1 MLFFHRVVHMWGQP
15 PARGA
20 EGRCRAAAGLWTTRS
35 GPAVGEE
42 VHSLCV
48 HALPQAVTGVGKQVF
63 HRPRGPVGA
72 GIPPVDQDLPHVPN
86 PVDNQ
91 GREGWLSTG
100 GCGQLRGGT
109 GEGAWGQSWGQ
120 SGDNLGGPG
129 SAPRRGGGMSRE
141 LTARGWALVPHRAG
155 ARWLTLGRGR
165 PGPGS
170 APRRGAAV
178 RYAGV
183 GRRRGRVARGRT
195 SGSVPAAGR
204 ARGSGSRPY
213 GRVLIPAWACAA
225 RSGSRPYGRLA
236 RAVRPGGPSGPRPY
250 VFRFSPRSR
259 RRRLTTPA
267 GSPYCSEDV
276 RAESRPTPRGS
287 RGSDRA
293 AKPRAARLPIFRP
306 GVHP

>member
-48 HALPQAVTGVGKQVF
+48 HALPQAVTEVGKQVF

-72 GIPPVDQDLPHVPN
+72 GITPVDQDLPHVPN

-129 SAPRRGGGMSRE
+129 SAPRRGGGSR
-141 LTARGWALVPHRAG
+141 W
-155 ARWLTLGRGR
+155 
-165 PGPGS
+165 
-170 APRRGAAV
+170 
-178 RYAGV
+178 
-183 GRRRGRVARGRT
+183 
-195 SGSVPAAGR
+195 
-204 ARGSGSRPY
+204 
-213 GRVLIPAWACAA
+213 
-225 RSGSRPYGRLA
+225 
-236 RAVRPGGPSGPRPY
+236 GPSGPRPY

>member
-20 EGRCRAAAGLWTTRS
+20 EGRCRAAAGLWTTRF

-48 HALPQAVTGVGKQVF
+48 HALPQAVTEVGKQVF

-100 GCGQLRGGT
+100 GCGQLRGRT

-129 SAPRRGGGMSRE
+129 SAPRRGAVAHAGAWPPWAWFGTAPGCGGTVRGRRATTRAGSSRPYE
-141 LTARGWALVPHRAG
+141 RLGARGW
-155 ARWLTLGRGR
+155 
-165 PGPGS
+165 S
-170 APRRGAAV
+170 SPRQRLAAV
-178 RYAGV
+178 RTGVDTGV
-183 GRRRGRVARGRT
+183 GM
-195 SGSVPAAGR
+195 
-204 ARGSGSRPY
+204 
-213 GRVLIPAWACAA
+213 
-225 RSGSRPYGRLA
+225 RSTERLA
-236 RAVRPGGPSGPRPY
+236 AVR
-250 VFRFSPRSR
+250 
-259 RRRLTTPA
+259 TA
-267 GSPYCSEDV
+267 
-276 RAESRPTPRGS
+276 
-287 RGSDRA
+287 
-293 AKPRAARLPIFRP
+293 RP
-306 GVHP
+306 GCAPRWPVRPPTVRVQVLTEVA

>member
-63 HRPRGPVGA
+63 HRPRGPVEA

-120 SGDNLGGPG
+120 SGDNLVRSLC

-155 ARWLTLGRGR
+155 AVAHAGAWPPWVFRAVPGRCGATEAATRAGSSRPYERLGARGW
-165 PGPGS
+165 S
-170 APRRGAAV
+170 SPRQRLAAV
-178 RYAGV
+178 RAGV
-183 GRRRGRVARGRT
+183 DTGDTGHAQHGAARGRT
-195 SGSVPAAGR
+195 DSSPGLCAPVAHPAPDRTCSGSHR
-204 ARGSGSRPY
+204 
-213 GRVLIPAWACAA
+213 GRV
-225 RSGSRPYGRLA
+225 
-236 RAVRPGGPSGPRPY
+236 GG
-250 VFRFSPRSR
+250 V
-259 RRRLTTPA
+259 
-267 GSPYCSEDV
+267 
-276 RAESRPTPRGS
+276 
-287 RGSDRA
+287 
-293 AKPRAARLPIFRP
+293 
-306 GVHP
+306 

>member
-20 EGRCRAAAGLWTTRS
+20 EGRCRAAAGLWTTRF

-48 HALPQAVTGVGKQVF
+48 HALPQAVTEVGKQVF

-129 SAPRRGGGMSRE
+129 SAPCRGGGSR
-141 LTARGWALVPHRAG
+141 W
-155 ARWLTLGRGR
+155 
-165 PGPGS
+165 
-170 APRRGAAV
+170 
-178 RYAGV
+178 
-183 GRRRGRVARGRT
+183 
-195 SGSVPAAGR
+195 
-204 ARGSGSRPY
+204 
-213 GRVLIPAWACAA
+213 
-225 RSGSRPYGRLA
+225 
-236 RAVRPGGPSGPRPY
+236 GPSGPRPY

>member
-63 HRPRGPVGA
+63 HRPRGSVRA

-129 SAPRRGGGMSRE
+129 SAPCRGGSSR
-141 LTARGWALVPHRAG
+141 W
-155 ARWLTLGRGR
+155 
-165 PGPGS
+165 
-170 APRRGAAV
+170 
-178 RYAGV
+178 
-183 GRRRGRVARGRT
+183 
-195 SGSVPAAGR
+195 
-204 ARGSGSRPY
+204 
-213 GRVLIPAWACAA
+213 
-225 RSGSRPYGRLA
+225 
-236 RAVRPGGPSGPRPY
+236 GPSGPRPY

>member
-20 EGRCRAAAGLWTTRS
+20 EGRCRAAAGLWTTRF

-129 SAPRRGGGMSRE
+129 SAPRRGGGSRWGV
-141 LTARGWALVPHRAG
+141 AALGLPRRAVPGRCGGAG
-155 ARWLTLGRGR
+155 
-165 PGPGS
+165 
-170 APRRGAAV
+170 RRGATEAAT
-178 RYAGV
+178 RAG
-183 GRRRGRVARGRT
+183 
-195 SGSVPAAGR
+195 S
-204 ARGSGSRPY
+204 SRPY

>member
-20 EGRCRAAAGLWTTRS
+20 EGRCRAAAGLWTTRF

-48 HALPQAVTGVGKQVF
+48 HALPQAVTEVGKQVF

-120 SGDNLGGPG
+120 SGDNLVR
-129 SAPRRGGGMSRE
+129 S
-141 LTARGWALVPHRAG
+141 LC
-155 ARWLTLGRGR
+155 
-165 PGPGS
+165 S

-236 RAVRPGGPSGPRPY
+236 RAVRPAGGPSGPRPY

>member
-20 EGRCRAAAGLWTTRS
+20 EGRCRAAAGLWTTRF

-63 HRPRGPVGA
+63 HRPRGSVRA

-129 SAPRRGGGMSRE
+129 SAPRRGGGSR
-141 LTARGWALVPHRAG
+141 W
-155 ARWLTLGRGR
+155 
-165 PGPGS
+165 
-170 APRRGAAV
+170 
-178 RYAGV
+178 
-183 GRRRGRVARGRT
+183 GRVRPPSAARGRT
-195 SGSVPAAGR
+195 CGSVPAAGR
-204 ARGSGSRPY
+204 ARGSGLAAV
-213 GRVLIPAWACAA
+213 RVLIPATPGMCSPEWLATVRVA
-225 RSGSRPYGRLA
+225 RPGCTPWWT
-236 RAVRPGGPSGPRPY
+236 VRPPTAR
-250 VFRFSPRSR
+250 VQV
-259 RRRLTTPA
+259 LT
-267 GSPYCSEDV
+267 E
-276 RAESRPTPRGS
+276 
-287 RGSDRA
+287 A
-293 AKPRAARLPIFRP
+293 A
-306 GVHP
+306 

>member
-63 HRPRGPVGA
+63 HRPRGPVRA

-100 GCGQLRGGT
+100 GCGQLWGGG

-120 SGDNLGGPG
+120 SGDNLGGRFRTAPG
-129 SAPRRGGGMSRE
+129 WWPTGYRLTTVAFLVPYRAGVVAHAGAWLPWVFRAAPRR
-141 LTARGWALVPHRAG
+141 AAP
-155 ARWLTLGRGR
+155 GRCG
-165 PGPGS
+165 
-170 APRRGAAV
+170 GAAV
-178 RYAGV
+178 RGGAAPP
-183 GRRRGRVARGRT
+183 RRRCPAR
-195 SGSVPAAGR
+195 SGG
-204 ARGSGSRPY
+204 GGSRPY
-213 GRVLIPAWACAA
+213 GWLGARGWSSPRQRSRGRTGVDTGDTGHAQPGAA
-225 RSGSRPYGRLA
+225 RGRTGGSPGLCAPVARPAPDRTCSGSHRGR
-236 RAVRPGGPSGPRPY
+236 VGG
-250 VFRFSPRSR
+250 V
-259 RRRLTTPA
+259 
-267 GSPYCSEDV
+267 
-276 RAESRPTPRGS
+276 
-287 RGSDRA
+287 
-293 AKPRAARLPIFRP
+293 
-306 GVHP
+306 

>member
-1 MLFFHRVVHMWGQP
+1 MWGQP
-15 PARGA
+15 PARGV
-20 EGRCRAAAGLWTTRS
+20 EGRCRAVAGLWTTRS

-63 HRPRGPVGA
+63 HRPRGPVRA
-72 GIPPVDQDLPHVPN
+72 GITPVDQDLARVPN

-109 GEGAWGQSWGQ
+109 GEWAWGQSWGQ
-120 SGDNLGGPG
+120 SGDNLGGRFRTAPG
-129 SAPRRGGGMSRE
+129 
-141 LTARGWALVPHRAG
+141 W
-155 ARWLTLGRGR
+155 WLTLGRGC
-165 PGPGS
+165 PGSS
-170 APRRGAAV
+170 APRRAVPGRCGGA
-178 RYAGV
+178 
-183 GRRRGRVARGRT
+183 GRRGATEAATRA
-195 SGSVPAAGR
+195 GS
-204 ARGSGSRPY
+204 SRPY

-225 RSGSRPYGRLA
+225 RSGSRPYGWLA
-236 RAVRPGGPSGPRPY
+236 RAVRPGDPSGPRPY

>member
-15 PARGA
+15 PAWGA

-72 GIPPVDQDLPHVPN
+72 GIPPVDQDLPGVPN

-120 SGDNLGGPG
+120 SGDNLGAG
-129 SAPRRGGGMSRE
+129 SAPRRGGGSR
-141 LTARGWALVPHRAG
+141 W
-155 ARWLTLGRGR
+155 GR
-165 PGPGS
+165 
-170 APRRGAAV
+170 V
-178 RYAGV
+178 RLATV
-183 GRRRGRVARGRT
+183 RVARPRL
-195 SGSVPAAGR
+195 VEPAAAVSRSCGLR
-204 ARGSGSRPY
+204 RVPTGGGAQLGQAAGGSRPC
-213 GRVLIPAWACAA
+213 GRVLIPATPGMCSPEWLATVRVA
-225 RSGSRPYGRLA
+225 RPGCTPWWT
-236 RAVRPGGPSGPRPY
+236 VRPPTAR
-250 VFRFSPRSR
+250 VQV
-259 RRRLTTPA
+259 LT
-267 GSPYCSEDV
+267 E
-276 RAESRPTPRGS
+276 
-287 RGSDRA
+287 A
-293 AKPRAARLPIFRP
+293 A
-306 GVHP
+306 

>member
-20 EGRCRAAAGLWTTRS
+20 EGRCRAVAGLWATRS
-35 GPAVGEE
+35 GPAAGEE

-63 HRPRGPVGA
+63 HRPRGPVRA

-91 GREGWLSTG
+91 GREGRLSTG
-100 GCGQLRGGT
+100 GCGQPWGGV

-129 SAPRRGGGMSRE
+129 SAPRRGGGSRWGV
-141 LTARGWALVPHRAG
+141 AALGLPRRAVPGRCGGAG
-155 ARWLTLGRGR
+155 
-165 PGPGS
+165 
-170 APRRGAAV
+170 RRGATEAATW
-178 RYAGV
+178 AG
-183 GRRRGRVARGRT
+183 
-195 SGSVPAAGR
+195 S
-204 ARGSGSRPY
+204 SRPY
-213 GRVLIPAWACAA
+213 E
-225 RSGSRPYGRLA
+225 RLA

-250 VFRFSPRSR
+250 VFRFSPRPC

>member
-1 MLFFHRVVHMWGQP
+1 M
-15 PARGA
+15 
-20 EGRCRAAAGLWTTRS
+20 
-35 GPAVGEE
+35 
-42 VHSLCV
+42 CV

-91 GREGWLSTG
+91 GREGRLSTG
-100 GCGQLRGGT
+100 GCGQPWGGV

-120 SGDNLGGPG
+120 SGDNLVRPLALYRAGVVAHAGAWLPWVFRA
-129 SAPRRGGGMSRE
+129 APC
-141 LTARGWALVPHRAG
+141 RAG
-155 ARWLTLGRGR
+155 AVRRCGAWPPRQRR
-165 PGPGS
+165 PARSGGE
-170 APRRGAAV
+170 RLAAV
-178 RYAGV
+178 R
-183 GRRRGRVARGRT
+183 VARCPRL
-195 SGSVPAAGR
+195 VEPAA
-204 ARGSGSRPY
+204 AVLRPC
-213 GRVLIPAWACAA
+213 RWVLIPAWACAA

-236 RAVRPGGPSGPRPY
+236 RAVRPGDPSGPRPY
-250 VFRFSPRSR
+250 VFRFSPRPR